1 MKSYN
6 LLFISVILFVM
17 GCENPIVTTPGT
29 QGNNI
34 VSGIYLTDEGGEIYS
49 VWGNPSFPEKIEF
62 EPEVMEGNGDEYV
75 YNPRY
80 FELHTPY
87 PNPADGNMSISV
99 SFPRIFEVKVWL
111 ETASLSINQSKIS
124 NGVYS
129 PQGIQK
135 FILYEDKI
143 PKPGYY
149 NFQLDK
155 RTKCNGGEL
164 NQGFFRV
171 FVQVDGKHT
180 LWQDVY
186 VGGVREEA
194 PPALRNVISAY
205 PCSPYQ

>member
-1 MKSYN
+1 VKSYS
-6 LLFISVILFVM
+6 LLFISAILFVM

-34 VSGIYLTDEGGEIYS
+34 VTGIYVTDEGGEIYS
-49 VWGNPSFPEKIEF
+49 VWGNPSSPEKIEF

-75 YNPRY
+75 YIQRY
-80 FELHTPY
+80 FEIYKPY
-87 PNPADGNMSISV
+87 PNPSHGDFIIGV
-99 SFPRIFEVKVWL
+99 SFPRIFDVKIWL
-111 ETASLSINQSKIS
+111 ETASLSINHSKMS

-135 FILYEDKI
+135 FVLYDGKI
-143 PKPGYY
+143 PKAGVHS
-149 NFQLDK
+149 FRLDK
-155 RTKCNGGEL
+155 STKCNGGEL

-194 PPALRNVISAY
+194 PQALRNVSSAY
-205 PCSPYQ
+205 PCSPNQ